1 VIYGLVAS
9 LYTLGSLLLTTFPDL
24 PTSLHEAISLVD
36 WKELVLAYV
45 LGGTLCSASARVQ
58 TLATAFCIFWLY
70 CFVLVYFLLP
80 SAEIDFSF
88 GWAFGAAALL
98 YLITWTL
105 HFIYHFVTPWLIA
118 RMHFWFNWRQLNH
131 RTLLVAPPSSQ
142 FLSLQQNS
150 SSERD
155 EEAEETTRE
164 EGEEEDEV
172 KLTLSSSSSSSLI
185 LQPLARGESDSSI
198 SIPFSSTSFSSSTIP
213 TLSEVSYE
221 YRSIANPWFCC
232 TTRSKPSCF
241 VYRGQV
247 RNGRPHGRGEWR
259 DDSFYGES
267 LLGWWEDGLPLGPFE
282 SMERGTSNCFVSL
295 RIAYC
300 SIRTSWAFLP
310 GLYFLTPF
318 SARLS
323 TFSFLL

>member
-1 VIYGLVAS
+1 MIYGLVAF
-9 LYTLGSLLLTTFPDL
+9 LYTLGSLLLTTFPVL
-24 PTSLHEAISLVD
+24 PTSLHEAIFLVD

-80 SAEIDFSF
+80 SAEINFSF

-105 HFIYHFVTPWLIA
+105 HFIYHYITPWLIA

-142 FLSLQQNS
+142 FLSLQLNS

-155 EEAEETTRE
+155 EETEETTRE
-164 EGEEEDEV
+164 EGEEDEV
-172 KLTLSSSSSSSLI
+172 TLTISSSKSSSSSSSPLI

-198 SIPFSSTSFSSSTIP
+198 PFSSSSTTPI
-213 TLSEVSYE
+213 LSEVSYE

-232 TTRSKPSCF
+232 TPSPKPSCF

-267 LLGWWEDGLPLGPFE
+267 LLGWWEDGLPVGPFE

-310 GLYFLTPF
+310 GLYFPLPPTFLP
-318 SARLS
+318 LS
-323 TFSFLL
+323 PLNC